1 MAKGSVPLLHTLL
14 TLAHVGRVEG
24 YPYEMFCVCVC
35 VYKQNFWT
43 TNNIGTLIELPT
55 DFKL

>member
-1 MAKGSVPLLHTLL
+1 MQRVPLLHTLL

-24 YPYEMFCVCVC
+24 YPYEVFCVCVC
-35 VYKQNFWT
+35 VCVYEQNFWT
-43 TNNIGTLIELPT
+43 TDNIGTLIELPT